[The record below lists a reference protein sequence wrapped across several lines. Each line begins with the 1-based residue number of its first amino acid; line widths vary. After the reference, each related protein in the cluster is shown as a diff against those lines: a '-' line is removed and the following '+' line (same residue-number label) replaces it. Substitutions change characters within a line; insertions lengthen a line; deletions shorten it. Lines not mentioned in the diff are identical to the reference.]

1 RAGTVSYLNVVVA
14 QTAALTSEQ
23 TAVGITGRR
32 LGASVLLIKALGG
45 GWSADRLPT
54 DREVTR
60 LLGRGMARRLD
71 ETHPNLTLA
80 DQNRQERGRRRLGE
94 SKTPS
99 DLGGCGK
106 ARSPR
111 HRSAAR
117 SRARPTSLS
126 YRDLPLL
133 LPIKSCYRS
142 DVIRIDTDQRREPDG
157 PRRGRTLARDGDAVG
172 DKEKPARPGLVPVGA
187 RTTHRSFEVADDEA
201 DPHAPDR
208 PVVRRNHLDERE
220 PEPSD
225 RLADLER
232 RRPPVGGRNQD
243 VLGDP
248 SVRFQD
254 QPPAE
259 ERFDA

>member
-1 RAGTVSYLNVVVA
+1 MLGAFQDVEDNLAALRILETEAREQHEAVQAAERSLTLTTNQYRAGTVSYLNVVVA

-106 ARSPR
+106 PDLLDTGQQLVLELGPPVC
-111 HRSAAR
+111 HSA
-117 SRARPTSLS
+117 TSLS
-126 YRDLPLL
+126 
-133 LPIKSCYRS
+133 CCRS
-142 DVIRIDTDQRREPDG
+142 D
-157 PRRGRTLARDGDAVG
+157 
-172 DKEKPARPGLVPVGA
+172 LVTG
-187 RTTHRSFEVADDEA
+187 
-201 DPHAPDR
+201 
-208 PVVRRNHLDERE
+208 
-220 PEPSD
+220 
-225 RLADLER
+225 
-232 RRPPVGGRNQD
+232 QM
-243 VLGDP
+243 
-248 SVRFQD
+248 
-254 QPPAE
+254 
-259 ERFDA
+259 